1 MIGGEESIGIYAPQ
15 SKVSKVGKI
24 TMADAVK
31 KSIATYISKGT
42 TITDTAS
49 AEIALGTSGTNIA
62 YYVKNKDTSLG
73 TSADL
78 GKVSGHGIGVYL
90 TGINATTDKAVL
102 PANAPEFNFKKGG
115 GTNGNGIIGL
125 YVKGA
130 TDISAY
136 TKTIT
141 VGDRAG
147 TDTNP
152 INATGVYVEAQGT
165 SSTPYE
171 IKAKIRS
178 GKNSVG
184 IFSGSWRRS
193 NRFLCKWK
201 D

>member
-1 MIGGEESIGIYAPQ
+1 
-15 SKVSKVGKI
+15 
-24 TMADAVK
+24 MADAVK

-42 TITDTAS
+42 TIADTAS
-49 AEIALGTSGTNIA
+49 AEIDLGKSGANIA

-73 TSADL
+73 TSTDL

-90 TGINATTDKAVL
+90 TGTSSTDKAVL

-115 GTNGNGIIGL
+115 GDNGNGIIGL
-125 YVKGA
+125 YVKGD

-141 VGDRAG
+141 VGDRKG
-147 TDTNP
+147 TETNP

-165 SSTPYE
+165 SSTPYT
-171 IKAKIRS
+171 IKAKIKS

-184 IFSGSWRRS
+184 IFSNPGVNKSYVKYLGTQMDLGEGAS
-193 NRFLCKWK
+193 L
-201 D
+201 